1 MELIDKAIQ
10 SSEEV
15 RARLTQKAF
24 MDADFR
30 GKLLSDPKGA
40 IAQEFGVE
48 VPDNVNIE
56 VHECDMNTIHLALPP
71 KAELNEEQLE
81 MVAAGLCC
89 CC

>member
-1 MELIDKAIQ
+1 MELIDKAMQ

-15 RARLTQKAF
+15 RVRLTQKAF

-30 GKLLSDPKGA
+30 SKLLSDPKGA

-81 MVAAGLCC
+81 MVAAGLTCC
-89 CC
+89 C

>member
-1 MELIDKAIQ
+1 MELIDKAMQ
-10 SSEEV
+10 SSEEM
-15 RARLTQKAF
+15 RTRLTQKAF

-81 MVAAGLCC
+81 MVAAGLSCC
-89 CC
+89 C